1 MVTFFYYFF
10 ANIAQLF
17 KLLMDIQEQ
26 LSKIFFSTTDF
37 VWRSTETL
45 QTAYQQLMEN
55 RQVSLEEGQ
64 KMYEEFLQNTEE
76 RRAEFEAQLAKILE
90 RVAEN
95 LHIATTKQLAD
106 LQASVEALEKRL
118 EVLEQKERGRGR
130 EG

>member
-1 MVTFFYYFF
+1 
-10 ANIAQLF
+10 
-17 KLLMDIQEQ
+17 MDIQEQ
-26 LSKIFFSTTDF
+26 ISKIFFSTTDF

-76 RRAEFEAQLAKILE
+76 RRAEFETQLAKILE

-118 EVLEQKERGRGR
+118 EILEQKEKG
-130 EG
+130 